1 MALDVYKVEFK
12 IYAENQAEVEALQT
26 ELMAFV
32 RDKREKGVAV
42 KASRLIKAIQQF
54 KHNIFLHNF
63 LNQ

>member
-1 MALDVYKVEFK
+1 MALGVYKVEFK
-12 IYAENQAEVEALQT
+12 VYAESQAEIDALQT

-32 RDKREKGVAV
+32 RDKREKGLAV

-54 KHNIFLHNF
+54 RNNIFVHNY

>member
-12 IYAENQAEVEALQT
+12 IYAENQAEVDALQA

-32 RDKREKGVAV
+32 REKREKGLAV
-42 KASRLIKAIQQF
+42 KASRLINAIQQF
-54 KHNIFLHNF
+54 RHNIFVHNY